1 MEVLGGYKMKVIAIL
16 SVDEDVLNEVKEGDE
31 TTIDK
36 VVSEFEWLHDSGIT
50 LDECHDLE
58 NSDIDN
64 VTDEY
69 QLLIWNKGKG
79 EYSPVGRCQK
89 TIEQCKQLA
98 EVYLLYLSIADPH
111 VYDLEN
117 HKICRRKIYTVYGNR
132 IEAE

>member
-1 MEVLGGYKMKVIAIL
+1 MKVIAIL

-89 TIEQCKQLA
+89 TLEQCKQLA

-111 VYDLEN
+111 VYDLDN
-117 HKICRRKIYTVYGNR
+117 HKICRRKIYTVYGDR
-132 IEAE
+132 TEAERQMRRK

>member
-1 MEVLGGYKMKVIAIL
+1 MKVIAIL

-31 TTIDK
+31 TIINK
-36 VVSEFEWLHDSGIT
+36 VVSEFAWLHDSGIT
-50 LDECHDLE
+50 LNECHDLE

-69 QLLIWNKGKG
+69 QLFIWNKRKE

-89 TIEQCKQLA
+89 TLEQCKQLA
-98 EVYLLYLSIADPH
+98 EVCLSIADPH
-111 VYDLEN
+111 VYDLDN

>member
-89 TIEQCKQLA
+89 TLEQCKQLA

-111 VYDLEN
+111 VYDLDN

>member
-1 MEVLGGYKMKVIAIL
+1 MKVIAIL

-89 TIEQCKQLA
+89 TLEQCKQLA

-111 VYDLEN
+111 VYDLDN